1 MKIVIISS
9 EEFFVFVNSV
19 YAKISDYSDKEEII
33 DVTKS
38 IISKISTR
46 LRMRG
51 FYKIKVLVD
60 PAVGLF
66 IEGVQLENLERV
78 NAVDLRVIVYF
89 NEDIY
94 FKTSDYFIIG
104 DVPKVRYFD
113 GDYYCLTRDIPDIN
127 KVIEFGEFVYGS
139 SILKMLYNS
148 SFV

>member
-1 MKIVIISS
+1 MKIEIISS
-9 EEFFVFVNSV
+9 EKFFVFVNSV

-60 PAVGLF
+60 PVVGLF

-127 KVIEFGEFVYGS
+127 KVIEFGEFVYGA

>member
-78 NAVDLRVIVYF
+78 NSVDLRVIVYF

-94 FKTSDYFIIG
+94 FKTSDYFIIS
-104 DVPKVRYFD
+104 DVSKVRYFD
-113 GDYYCLTRDIPDIN
+113 GDYYCLTRDIPNIN
-127 KVIEFGEFVYGS
+127 KVVEFGEFVYGS
-139 SILKMLYNS
+139 STLKMLYNS

>member
-51 FYKIKVLVD
+51 FYKIKVL
-60 PAVGLF
+60 F
-66 IEGVQLENLERV
+66 R
-78 NAVDLRVIVYF
+78 
-89 NEDIY
+89 
-94 FKTSDYFIIG
+94 K
-104 DVPKVRYFD
+104 K
-113 GDYYCLTRDIPDIN
+113 
-127 KVIEFGEFVYGS
+127 
-139 SILKMLYNS
+139 
-148 SFV
+148 SF

>member
-78 NAVDLRVIVYF
+78 NAVDLRVSVYF

-113 GDYYCLTRDIPDIN
+113 GDYYCLTRDIPNIN

>member
-38 IISKISTR
+38 IISKISMR

-51 FYKIKVLVD
+51 FYKIKVFVD
-60 PAVGLF
+60 PTVGLF
-66 IEGVQLENLERV
+66 IEGVQLENLERA
-78 NAVDLRVIVYF
+78 NSVDLRVIVYF

-94 FKTSDYFIIG
+94 FKTSDYFIIS

-113 GDYYCLTRDIPDIN
+113 GDYYCLTRDIPNIN
-127 KVIEFGEFVYGS
+127 KVIEFGEFVYGFS
-139 SILKMLYNS
+139 VLKMLYNS